1 MPFFSFL
8 GGLGWSPSVAP
19 TPVSTLS
26 TRLSLR
32 PREHWPRPG
41 PVGSVGLPSHRSGL
55 ACARTP
61 RRYQTG
67 ANRPA
72 TQRQPGPRLQT
83 MRHAGRPTRA
93 KLRCWRRATATGSSL
108 VPQMRGWVDG
118 RMQWPVPQ
126 HRSVIEPPAAV
137 WRKDAAS
144 AGHGPLLLSC
154 FAFRVASSFRRGCAL
169 SICCGGALFASPL
182 GEGGD
187 PAVFRFPQRPP
198 PRRTESACPRRPF
211 SAVRER
217 PGICPPAP
225 RRGAVVVFWR
235 GRLSWALQFI
245 HHKHRTR

>member
-1 MPFFSFL
+1 MPFFFL

-83 MRHAGRPTRA
+83 MRHAGRPTPA

-118 RMQWPVPQ
+118 RMQWPVSQ

-169 SICCGGALFASPL
+169 SVCCGGALFASPL

-187 PAVFRFPQRPP
+187 PAVFPNGRRDGRSLRVPGVHFLQSERDPASAPP
-198 PRRTESACPRRPF
+198 
-211 SAVRER
+211 
-217 PGICPPAP
+217 GP

-235 GRLSWALQFI
+235 GRLSRALQFI